1 MLRLR
6 VFLPPGSFHGV
17 PAACI
22 ERASSTYGVP
32 YQDIIAL
39 MKNEGGRPGTAV
51 LDSNGTTDLGP
62 LQVNTCHLPFLSRYG
77 YHYRTL
83 QRNGCANVMAGTWV
97 FARCLAQTGNLL
109 AAAACYNAGRGNMQ
123 AAWRTGYVQRFAE
136 HLGIVIGAEAKRQ
149 KPKNPW
155 VDASLI
161 VEK

>member
-62 LQVNTCHLPFLSRYG
+62 LQVNTCHLSFLARYG
-77 YHYRTL
+77 YSYRTL
-83 QRNGCANVMAGTWV
+83 RYNGCANVMAGAWV
-97 FARCLAQTGNLL
+97 FARCLAQTGSLL
-109 AAAACYNAGRGNMQ
+109 AAAACYNAGVHNLA
-123 AAWRTGYVQRFAE
+123 AAWQAGYVQRFAD
-136 HLGIVIGAEAKRQ
+136 HLGLVIGASERVEQKRNQ
-149 KPKNPW
+149 W
-155 VDASLI
+155 MDASLV
-161 VEK
+161 VER